1 MRPPVFIS
9 NFAPCI
15 EKYITFR
22 CSIGYSESSYQ
33 RRMRQFDHFCAERFP
48 DAHAISEEIAMEWAC
63 LQNGESEN
71 NQGQRISALK
81 GLLDYL
87 NASGIKSFTI
97 PGGWIHRQKPFMPYL
112 YSDSE
117 LICFFRGADS
127 IPKCPLSGPR
137 EMIAPVVF
145 RMHFCCGL
153 RPQETI
159 ALHRNDVNLNDGILY
174 IADSKG
180 YKDRLVPMS
189 GDLHRLCQ
197 KYDRLVSYIFP
208 GREYFF
214 QRSPGNIPITAE
226 WQGDLFRACARNTGM
241 NFDKYRCPRVY
252 DFRHNF
258 ATHVIRK
265 WMMEGK
271 NISAML
277 PYLSAYMG
285 HSSLSATAYY
295 VHLVPEHFTETGF
308 AAWGCMPAGNAVHQ
322 L

>member
-9 NFAPCI
+9 NFAPYI

-48 DAHAISEEIAMEWAC
+48 DAHATSEEIAMEWAY

-97 PGGWIHRQKPFMPYL
+97 PEGWIHRQKPFMPYL

-180 YKDRLVPMS
+180 HKDRLVPMS

-197 KYDRLVSYIFP
+197 KYDRLMSYIFP

-214 QRSPGNIPITAE
+214 QRSPGNVPITAE
-226 WQGDLFRACARNTGM
+226 WQGDLFRACAKNAGM

-252 DFRHNF
+252 DFRHPNVKPKTKSF
-258 ATHVIRK
+258 
-265 WMMEGK
+265 
-271 NISAML
+271 
-277 PYLSAYMG
+277 
-285 HSSLSATAYY
+285 
-295 VHLVPEHFTETGF
+295 
-308 AAWGCMPAGNAVHQ
+308 
-322 L
+322 